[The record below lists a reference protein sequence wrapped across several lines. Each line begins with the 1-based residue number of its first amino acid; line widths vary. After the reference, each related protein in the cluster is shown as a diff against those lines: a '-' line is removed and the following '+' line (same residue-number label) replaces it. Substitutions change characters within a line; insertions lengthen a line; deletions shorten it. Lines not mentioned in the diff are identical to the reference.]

1 MAVRHI
7 KRLQEAVAGAGFQVS
22 HTTGFLIYLLYSLT
36 LCIWLCLQIAENATE
51 GLDQITAAVA
61 LSDND
66 KRAVTTVNYSMLKK
80 CLETRNL
87 QEVHD
92 LLEDI
97 GLSRAD

>member
-1 MAVRHI
+1 M
-7 KRLQEAVAGAGFQVS
+7 
-22 HTTGFLIYLLYSLT
+22 
-36 LCIWLCLQIAENATE
+36 AENATE

-66 KRAVTTVNYSMLKK
+66 KRVVTTLYYPILKK

-87 QEVHD
+87 QEVND

-97 GLSRAD
+97 GLSRIK